1 MNRLRYEEIKEI
13 LEIKINEDIAGL
25 IIKELKF
32 IESLVKCKICNK
44 IKHPKQL
51 ADIEYVC
58 SDLCGFCGIC
68 INSTK
73 ICIKCS
79 NYL

>member
-1 MNRLRYEEIKEI
+1 MNRLRYDQIKEI

-32 IESLVKCKICNK
+32 LESLVKCKICNK
-44 IKHPKQL
+44 IKHHKQL
-51 ADIEYVC
+51 VDLEYVC

-68 INSTK
+68 INTTK
-73 ICIKCS
+73 ICIECF
-79 NYL
+79 N